1 MPRDTSM
8 CEMAFRVRNFVLAEG
23 TKMSSK
29 SVRSAGKTAALPD
42 GTAKTPKLR
51 RIGAESSE
59 TRTLLL
65 DAAEALM
72 REAGYAAVTSR
83 RVGERA
89 GIAPQLVHYY
99 FRNMDELFLAMWRR
113 YADKNLIRQ
122 AEAFASGQPLRSIW
136 HFSTDVVDTSLGLEF
151 MALARHRKAIRAEL
165 AQTGERLR
173 ATQTAGLS
181 QLLEAYDLGPAFKSP
196 EVMSIVISGVARM
209 LVMEELLGIKGGHAQ
224 LSAYVEEALGRL
236 EAAAEPR
243 RPARGKRA
251 RS

>member
-1 MPRDTSM
+1 
-8 CEMAFRVRNFVLAEG
+8 
-23 TKMSSK
+23 MSSK
-29 SVRSAGKTAALPD
+29 SARSVRKTAARPEAA
-42 GTAKTPKLR
+42 AKAPKLR
-51 RIGAESSE
+51 RVGAESSE

-72 REAGYAAVTSR
+72 RDEGYAAVTSR
-83 RVGERA
+83 RVGEKA

-99 FRNMDELFLAMWRR
+99 FRNMDDLFLAMWRR

-122 AEAFASGQPLRSIW
+122 AEAFASGKPLRSIW

-181 QLLEAYDLGPAFKSP
+181 QLLEAYELGPAFKSP
-196 EVMSIVISGVARM
+196 EVMSLVISGVARM

-224 LSAYVEEALGRL
+224 LAAFVEETLERL
-236 EAAAEPR
+236 EGGPEPR
-243 RPARGKRA
+243 RPARA
-251 RS
+251 RRVRS

>member
-1 MPRDTSM
+1 MP
-8 CEMAFRVRNFVLAEG
+8 
-23 TKMSSK
+23 TKSA
-29 SVRSAGKTAALPD
+29 RSPRKTTAAQAAP
-42 GTAKTPKLR
+42 AKAPKLR
-51 RIGAESSE
+51 RVGAENSE

-72 REAGYAAVTSR
+72 REEGYAAVTSR
-83 RVGERA
+83 RVGEKA

-122 AEAFASGQPLRSIW
+122 AEAFASGHPLRSIW

-173 ATQTAGLS
+173 ATQTAGLA
-181 QLLEAYDLGPAFKSP
+181 QLLEVYDLAPAFKSP
-196 EVMSIVISGVARM
+196 EVMSLVISGVARM
-209 LVMEELLGIKGGHAQ
+209 LVMEELLGIKGGHAK
-224 LSAYVEEALGRL
+224 LSEFVEQALDQL
-236 EAAAEPR
+236 EAGAETR
-243 RPARGKRA
+243 RPARARRA